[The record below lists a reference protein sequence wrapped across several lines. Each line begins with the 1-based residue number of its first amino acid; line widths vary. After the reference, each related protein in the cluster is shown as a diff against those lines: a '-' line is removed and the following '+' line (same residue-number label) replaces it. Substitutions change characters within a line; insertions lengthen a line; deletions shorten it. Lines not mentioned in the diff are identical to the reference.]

1 MDSKGY
7 HDQKASFGPKKAPQQ
22 YDFFE
27 KLTFP
32 HFFGPVLSSTTHTL
46 QIIQNKR
53 KKFAKKCPKKFSKFF
68 IKKKFCCDAFLT
80 FQNFFLFSG

>member
-7 HDQKASFGPKKAPQQ
+7 HDQKASFGPKKAPQK

-32 HFFGPVLSSTTHTL
+32 HFFSPVLLSTSYLYLTPP
-46 QIIQNKR
+46 R
-53 KKFAKKCPKKFSKFF
+53 V
-68 IKKKFCCDAFLT
+68 IKNT
-80 FQNFFLFSG
+80 